1 MLTHEMIALPEKLTP
16 KEEAA
21 MKAIWLAG
29 EGNIQS
35 FLDVM
40 PPPSPP
46 YTTLASTVK
55 NLEKKQFVRGKLI
68 GKVYLYSA
76 IVSEETYKGECIRAL
91 VQAFFSRSYA
101 DMLRFLLQKKEI
113 SEGDLK
119 EVVAT
124 SSL

>member
-1 MLTHEMIALPEKLTP
+1 MLTHEKIALPEKLTP
-16 KEEAA
+16 KEEVA

-40 PPPSPP
+40 PSPSPP

-55 NLEKKQFVRGKLI
+55 NLEKKQFVKGKLI

-76 IVSEETYKGECIRAL
+76 MVSEEAYKSDSLHSFVLEYFGG
-91 VQAFFSRSYA
+91 SYK
-101 DMLRFLLQKKEI
+101 DMLRFLLQKEALT
-113 SEGDLK
+113 EEELR
-119 EVVAT
+119 EVATT